1 MTKPHTHLSEVR
13 AGREVR
19 IVAIPDEEIRSQ
31 LIRFGISEG
40 SRVVCEVKLPLGPL
54 VLRHNRQEI
63 AVGRQLAKT
72 IRVS

>member
-1 MTKPHTHLSEVR
+1 MHLSQIKPGQE
-13 AGREVR
+13 AR

-40 SRVVCEVKLPLGPL
+40 SHVVCDVKLPFGPI

-72 IRVS
+72 IRIA